1 MTISNL
7 SDFVV
12 FIITNRRPDK
22 VHTYNTLRRS
32 GYTGQIRLLVDDL
45 DPTQDQYKDKYG
57 DEVIIFDKQ
66 AIADTFDN
74 GDNFN
79 DLRSTAFGRNASF
92 GIAKSLGFRYFI
104 QLDDDYTM
112 FHYRYDN
119 RYRYKPSCLSI
130 RSMDRVL
137 LAMVNFLEKSGAY
150 SVAMSQGGD
159 FIGGYQGK
167 NAQAIRLMRKC
178 MNSFVCSSER
188 EFTFIGRLNED
199 VNPYTRWG
207 SVGYLFFTTN
217 QVSLNQIQ
225 TQGNSGGMTEVYL
238 DSGTYVKSFYTIMY
252 HPSSVKIR
260 MMGSSHRRLH
270 HSIDWRRTVPKIVS
284 AEHKKAR

>member
-22 VHTYNTLRRS
+22 VHTYKTLRKG
-32 GYTGQIRLLVDDL
+32 GYTGEIRLLVDDL
-45 DPTQDQYKDKYG
+45 DPTQEQYKDKYG

-79 DLRSTAFGRNASF
+79 DLRSTSFARNASF
-92 GIAKSLGFRYFI
+92 DIAKRLGFKYFI
-104 QLDDDYTM
+104 QLDDDYTV
-112 FHYRYDN
+112 FHYRYND
-119 RYRYKPSCLSI
+119 RYRYKPECLTI
-130 RSMDRVL
+130 RSLDRVF
-137 LAMVNFLEKSGAY
+137 LAMVRFLIRSEAHSI
-150 SVAMSQGGD
+150 AMAQGGD

-167 NAQAIRLMRKC
+167 NAQGVRLTRKC
-178 MNSFVCSSER
+178 MNSFVCAAVR
-188 EFTFIGRLNED
+188 PFTFLGRLNED

-217 QVSLNQIQ
+217 QISLNQIQ
-225 TQGNSGGMTEVYL
+225 TQGNSGGMTDVYL
-238 DSGTYVKSFYTIMY
+238 DSGTYVKSFYTVMY

-270 HSIDWRRTVPKIVS
+270 HWIDWRRTVPKILS
-284 AEHKKAR
+284 SKHKKT